1 MMKYIAYFT
10 KLINKILI
18 CFYHLIIRYISDI
31 HENYILFEGKP
42 DYSDN
47 PLALS
52 DYLVRN
58 GYTTT
63 YTIFWLV
70 SDERRIKEK
79 FPNEK
84 VIFFQL
90 KNRFGIIRWS
100 SYKIIA
106 TAKYDFASHG
116 FALPKEKCLPL
127 KKCILLWHGCGYK
140 NSGGKKLK
148 RTFDLALVPGPLF
161 IKTKALFW
169 NTSEKYIWA
178 AGYPRYDW
186 LLNPTNSAYAFKKK
200 YAVENQKVVIWM
212 PTFRNSKSG
221 VVYPENRISAFPLL
235 SSQADWN
242 SIETFCKDKNIV
254 LLVKLHMKQK
264 EYNIDYSKFQ
274 NIKQITNE
282 DFSNANVQ
290 LYEFLA
296 ITDGLIS
303 DYSSVAVDY
312 LLVDKPIGF
321 ALEDYELY
329 KETRGFVFDNPLE
342 YMPGHHMYSI
352 DDLKKY
358 LSDIASDND
367 VCKDQ
372 RARVRK
378 SAIVIKDTYSKDIVE
393 KLNILNR

>member
-1 MMKYIAYFT
+1 MKPNSSVI
-10 KLINKILI
+10 KLINKLLVY
-18 CFYHLIIRYISDI
+18 FYHIVIRYIDKI

-52 DYLVRN
+52 EYLVRN
-58 GYTTT
+58 GYTTS
-63 YTIFWLV
+63 YKIFWLV
-70 SDERRIKEK
+70 SDKRKMEVKY
-79 FPNEK
+79 PNEK
-84 VIFFQL
+84 VVFFQL
-90 KNRFGIIRWS
+90 WNRFGIIKWS

-106 TAKYDFASHG
+106 TSKYDFASHG
-116 FALPKEKCLPL
+116 FALPKEKCLPS
-127 KKCILLWHGCGYK
+127 KKYILLWHGCGYK

-148 RTFDLALVPGPLF
+148 RNFDLALVPGPLF
-161 IKTKALFW
+161 IKTKSQFW
-169 NTSEKYIWA
+169 NTSEEYIWA

-186 LLNPTNSAYAFKKK
+186 LLNPTNSAYTFKEK
-200 YAVENQKVVIWM
+200 YVGEKQKVVIWM

-221 VVYPENRISAFPLL
+221 VIYPENKISAFPLL
-235 SSQADWN
+235 ASQEDWN
-242 SIETFCKDKNIV
+242 SIDTFCKEKNIV

-274 NIKQITNE
+274 NIKQISNE
-282 DFSNANVQ
+282 DFSNANIQ

-303 DYSSVAVDY
+303 DYSSVAIDY

-321 ALEDYELY
+321 ALDDFELY
-329 KETRGFVFDNPLE
+329 KEARGFVFDNPLE

-358 LSDIASDND
+358 LSDVASNND

-372 RARVRK
+372 RARVKK
-378 SAIVIKDTYSKDIVE
+378 SAVLIKESYSKSIIE
-393 KLNILNR
+393 ELNIVKR